1 MIRTRGR
8 KALWILSILLG
19 VLPAGAATFVDM
31 VGRQVELQQPP
42 RRIISLAPSLTEIIF
57 ALGAGDSVVGV
68 TDYSDYPREAEGKP
82 TVGGGV
88 DPNMEV
94 IVGLQPDL
102 VLASADTNRWDT
114 LVRLER
120 LKIPVFGVK
129 PIGVEGVLAS
139 IARVGEVLGRP
150 PQAEKLITEMRR
162 RMAAVS
168 ERVSTLP
175 RPTILYVVWIDPLIV
190 AGRETV
196 IDDLI
201 RIAGGAN
208 IVQAPGFPHYGL
220 EQVVIDPPDLIVLAF
235 DRGGLQDGEILRR
248 LPVWREIRTV
258 RDGAVRVIDA
268 GMMNRPG
275 PRIAEAVEVLA
286 RVFHEEA
293 FSGRRP

>member
-1 MIRTRGR
+1 MKEARGGVWSVIVLL
-8 KALWILSILLG
+8 LWAVAVQG
-19 VLPAGAATFVDM
+19 ATFVDM
-31 VGRQVELQQPP
+31 VGRQVEVQGPP
-42 RRIISLAPSLTEIIF
+42 HRIVPLAPSLTEILF
-57 ALGAGDSVVGV
+57 ALDAGDWVVGV
-68 TDYSDYPREAEGKP
+68 TDHADYPPEAGDKP
-82 TVGGGV
+82 SVGGGV
-88 DPNMEV
+88 DPNMEA
-94 IVGLQPDL
+94 IVALQPDL

-129 PIGVEGVLAS
+129 PVGVEGVLAS
-139 IARVGEVLGRP
+139 IARVGEVLGRS
-150 PQAEKLITEMRR
+150 PQAEKLIAEMRR

-208 IVQAPGFPHYGL
+208 IVQAPGFARYDL
-220 EQVVIDPPDLIVLAF
+220 EQVVIHPPDLIVLAF
-235 DRGGLQDGEILRR
+235 DRGGPQDGQVLRR
-248 LPVWREIRTV
+248 LPVWREVPTV

-286 RVFHEEA
+286 RAFHRQA

>member
-1 MIRTRGR
+1 MTKKRGR
-8 KALWILSILLG
+8 AALWVFTILLW
-19 VLPAGAATFVDM
+19 VLPARAATFVDM
-31 VGRQVELQQPP
+31 VGRRVELQKPP
-42 RRIISLAPSLTEIIF
+42 RRIIALAPSLTEIVF

-68 TDYSDYPREAEGKP
+68 TDYSDYPPEAEGKP

-94 IVGLQPDL
+94 IVQLQPDL

-120 LKIPVFGVK
+120 LKVPVFGVK
-129 PIGVEGVLAS
+129 PMGVEGVLAS
-139 IARVGEVLGRP
+139 IAKVGEVLGRLP
-150 PQAEKLITEMRR
+150 EAEKLIGEMRR
-162 RMAAVS
+162 RMATVS
-168 ERVSTLP
+168 ERVRTLP
-175 RPTILYVVWIDPLIV
+175 TPTVLYVVWIDPLIV
-190 AGRETV
+190 AGQETV
-196 IDDLI
+196 IDGLI
-201 RIAGGAN
+201 RLAGGTN

-220 EQVVIDPPDLIVLAF
+220 EQVVIHPPDLIVLAF
-235 DRGGLQDGEILRR
+235 DRGGLEDGEALRR

-258 RDGAVRVIDA
+258 RDGAVRVINA

-286 RVFHEEA
+286 RVLHQEA

>member
-1 MIRTRGR
+1 
-8 KALWILSILLG
+8 
-19 VLPAGAATFVDM
+19 M

-42 RRIISLAPSLTEIIF
+42 RRIIPLAPSLTEIVF
-57 ALGAGDSVVGV
+57 ALGAGDDVVGV
-68 TDYSDYPREAEGKP
+68 TDFADHPPEAREKP
-82 TVGGGV
+82 SVGGGV

-94 IVGLQPDL
+94 IVGLRPDL

-129 PIGVEGVLAS
+129 PIGVDGVLAS
-139 IARVGEVLGRP
+139 IARVGEVLGRS
-150 PQAEKLITEMRR
+150 PQAEKLIGEMRR
-162 RMAAVS
+162 RMTAVS
-168 ERVSTLP
+168 ERVSAFA
-175 RPTILYVVWIDPLIV
+175 RPTVLYVVWIDPLIV

-201 RIAGGAN
+201 HLAGGTN
-208 IVQAPGFPHYGL
+208 IVQAPGFPRYGL
-220 EQVVIDPPDLIVLAF
+220 EQVVMHPPDLIVLAF
-235 DRGGLQDGEILRR
+235 DRGGLEDGEVLHR

-268 GMMNRPG
+268 GMTNRPG
-275 PRIAEAVEVLA
+275 PRIAEAVELLA
-286 RVFHEEA
+286 QAFHQEA

>member
-1 MIRTRGR
+1 MKGGYSNVWSVI
-8 KALWILSILLG
+8 ALLLWAAA
-19 VLPAGAATFVDM
+19 VQAATFVDM
-31 VGRQVELQQPP
+31 VGRRVELQQPP
-42 RRIISLAPSLTEIIF
+42 RRIVPLAPSLTEILF
-57 ALGAGDSVVGV
+57 ALGAGDDVVGV
-68 TDYSDYPREAEGKP
+68 TDYADHPPKARAKP
-82 TVGGGV
+82 SVGGGV
-88 DPNMEV
+88 DPNMEA

-129 PIGVEGVLAS
+129 PMGVEGVLAS
-139 IARVGEVLGRP
+139 IAKVGEVVGRA
-150 PQAEKLITEMRR
+150 PQAEKLIAEMRR

-175 RPTILYVVWIDPLIV
+175 RPTVLYVVWIDPLIV

-208 IVQAPGFPHYGL
+208 IVQAPGFPRYGL
-220 EQVVIDPPDLIVLAF
+220 EQVVIHPPDLIVLAF
-235 DRGGLQDGEILRR
+235 DRGGLQDRQVLLR

-268 GMMNRPG
+268 GMVNRPG

-286 RVFHEEA
+286 RVFHQEA